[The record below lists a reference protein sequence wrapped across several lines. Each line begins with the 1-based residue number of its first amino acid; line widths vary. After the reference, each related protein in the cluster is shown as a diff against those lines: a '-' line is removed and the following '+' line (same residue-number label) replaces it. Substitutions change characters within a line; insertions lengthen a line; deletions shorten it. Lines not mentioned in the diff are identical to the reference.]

1 MHCRPLAQDT
11 MAGVGMVSDAWG
23 KMSAASQQAGGWR
36 GVVERGFVAQVMR
49 HPLHTHPRTLGW
61 EDVQSSWGRLDG
73 PQQRTRPVSKPP
85 PRKADPRQQQD
96 WILKCLQG
104 GCANPLAICRVPTLY
119 SPPRTPLETEPLEP

>member
-61 EDVQSSWGRLDG
+61 EMCNPPGAGSTVLSNAHGLSLSRHLEKQTQGSSKIG
-73 PQQRTRPVSKPP
+73 S
-85 PRKADPRQQQD
+85 
-96 WILKCLQG
+96 
-104 GCANPLAICRVPTLY
+104 
-119 SPPRTPLETEPLEP
+119 